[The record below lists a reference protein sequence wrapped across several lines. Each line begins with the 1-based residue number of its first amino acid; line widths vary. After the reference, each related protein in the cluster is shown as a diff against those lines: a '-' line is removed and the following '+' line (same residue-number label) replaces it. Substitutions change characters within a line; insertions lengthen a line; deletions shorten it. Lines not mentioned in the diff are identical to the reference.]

1 MYECTHLYLCV
12 CTHLYVCVYVYI
24 NVYAFFIMKLEEK
37 LGITHF
43 LIINNQTLGKFCV
56 PIISF
61 SGARTF

>member
-1 MYECTHLYLCV
+1 MNVCTLLYLCV

-24 NVYAFFIMKLEEK
+24 NLFIMKLEEK
-37 LGITHF
+37 LGITYF